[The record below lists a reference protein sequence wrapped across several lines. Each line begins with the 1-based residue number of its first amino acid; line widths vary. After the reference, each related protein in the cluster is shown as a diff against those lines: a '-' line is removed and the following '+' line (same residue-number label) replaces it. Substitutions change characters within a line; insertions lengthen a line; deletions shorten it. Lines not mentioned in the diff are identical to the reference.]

1 MKDFKRNSKKNYFRI
16 RIKNYFLSFTRKL
29 YKPALAIVIFQFI
42 GVIFF
47 TLDNTGNIKQRLPL
61 LKKYMGLSLDTY
73 NIKDYGEYF
82 SNLIASFTTLENL
95 ERIDLSLSL
104 RDKQKLECDRK
115 RGLNCTKD
123 GWVRAEMNSAEDIFQ
138 IKLIKVLQLCLEIIS
153 IQKLFLIFS
162 KSS

>member
-1 MKDFKRNSKKNYFRI
+1 M
-16 RIKNYFLSFTRKL
+16 
-29 YKPALAIVIFQFI
+29 AIVIFQFI

-47 TLDNTGNIKQRLPL
+47 TLDNRANIKQRLPL

-95 ERIDLSLSL
+95 ERIDLSLSF

-115 RGLNCTKD
+115 RELNCTKD
-123 GWVRAEMNSAEDIFQ
+123 GWVRAEMKSSGDIFK
-138 IKLIKVLQLCLEIIS
+138 IKLRAKGDRNIHRLNFKKMSFKVDIQGEKNSGNGRILYTIS
-153 IQKLFLIFS
+153 NN
-162 KSS
+162 